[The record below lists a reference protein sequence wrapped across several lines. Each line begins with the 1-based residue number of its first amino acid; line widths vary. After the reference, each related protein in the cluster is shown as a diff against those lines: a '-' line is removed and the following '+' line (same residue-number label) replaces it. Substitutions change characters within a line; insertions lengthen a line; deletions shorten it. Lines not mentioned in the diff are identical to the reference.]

1 MKRLPKERDRLLRR
15 SARAIGLGSSVVAIA
30 CLLVPGAVDGQAF
43 VLSLPLLLLIALA
56 QFRFGRTGASIWL
69 AIIVI
74 AGLAVMLIVGL
85 SPEPLNPTS
94 VALLSTLC
102 GGVIPSVAAFT
113 PNKPTALALAS
124 VGFVVTFTAAAILT
138 LNTGAGPAPL
148 ALTVV
153 GWSTTAL
160 SGVWVGR
167 SVPLA
172 MERLRRI
179 GHVHESER
187 RASERDAT
195 RRQDARLLHDT
206 VLATLTLLAHSG
218 IGVNADALRQQASDD
233 AKLLRQLRL
242 GGSPAPRSSGIY
254 ALEPAAVSQLGST
267 LESVKQR
274 FQNLGLEVHWHGS
287 GQILLPSDVLDSFLR
302 ALGECLENVRRH
314 ANVTEAD
321 VTVTDDDI
329 MVRAMVTDSGV
340 GFDIEDV
347 GLAKLGFAESVVA
360 RLAEVG
366 GSARLFSSPGAGT
379 TVVLEVPK

>member
-1 MKRLPKERDRLLRR
+1 MKRLPKERERLLRR

-30 CLLVPGAVDGQAF
+30 CVLVPGAIDQQAF
-43 VLSLPLLLLIALA
+43 ILTLPLLLLVALA
-56 QFRFGRTGASIWL
+56 QYLFGRGGGSIWL
-69 AIIVI
+69 VTIV
-74 AGLAVMLIVGL
+74 AASVAVVLIVGL
-85 SPEPLNPTS
+85 GPDPLNPTS

-102 GGVIPSVAAFT
+102 GGVIPSVAAYT
-113 PNKPTALALAS
+113 PKKATTIVLANF
-124 VGFVVTFTAAAILT
+124 GFVATFGAAAVLTFTT
-138 LNTGAGPAPL
+138 PAGPAPL

-153 GWSTTAL
+153 GWGATAF
-160 SGVWVGR
+160 SGIWVGR
-167 SVPLA
+167 SVPVA
-172 MERLRRI
+172 MERLHKI

-187 RASERDAT
+187 RASERDAN

-206 VLATLTLLAHSG
+206 VLATLTLFAHSG
-218 IGVNADALRQQASDD
+218 IGVNPEALRQQAWDD

-242 GGSPAPRSSGIY
+242 GGSPTPRRSGIY
-254 ALEPAAVSQLGST
+254 ALESTAVSELGST

-274 FQNLGLEVHWHGS
+274 FQNLGLEVHWHGT
-287 GQILLPSDVLDSFLR
+287 GHILLPSDVLDAFLR

-314 ANVTEAD
+314 ANVSEAD
-321 VTVTDDDI
+321 VTVTDDDV

-340 GFDIEDV
+340 GFDLQDV